1 MNEVT
6 ITRGDAMMSTRITI
20 VGLVTA
26 CLFLH
31 LMAFPQV
38 VDAKRPVIV
47 KIGSGQAMVTFL
59 SGVATVTSSEET
71 RVRVLKVGDS
81 LKEGDD
87 VTTAARSRLE
97 IMLPDASVLR
107 FADSTNFK
115 IQQIEISKK
124 SGKRNMR
131 VKVAFGRTWASI
143 KKFFFGLK
151 PRVEVSAT
159 NAVCGVR
166 GTTFRMNVNEDQ
178 SMLVRT
184 YEGEVNVSK
193 GSTQLQPPTPVGPP
207 HKISGPTP
215 VPGPKKVTME
225 EWTYIIRSMQQI
237 RISSDG
243 IAEKP
248 EAFTEQE
255 DRNEWV
261 DWNKSRDDAVR
272 DIDVSLE
279 DE

>member
-1 MNEVT
+1 MMN
-6 ITRGDAMMSTRITI
+6 ARINV

-26 CLFLH
+26 CLFFY
-31 LMAFPQV
+31 LMAFPQS
-38 VDAKRPVIV
+38 VDAKRPVVV
-47 KIGSGQAMVTFL
+47 KIGSGQARVTFL
-59 SGVATVTSSEET
+59 SGIATVTSSGEA
-71 RVRVLKVGDS
+71 RVRILKVGNF

-87 VTTAARSRLE
+87 IATAARSRLE
-97 IMLPDASVLR
+97 IMLPDGSVLR
-107 FADSTNFK
+107 FADRTNFK
-115 IQQIEISKK
+115 IHQIEVSKK
-124 SGKRNMR
+124 AGKRNIR
-131 VKVAFGRTWASI
+131 VRVAFGRSWARI

-151 PRVEVSAT
+151 PKVEVSAT

-166 GTTFRMNVNEDQ
+166 GTVFRMNVNKDQ

-184 YEGEVNVSK
+184 YEGEVTVSK
-193 GSTQLQPPTPVGPP
+193 VSKEIQPPTPVGPP

-243 IAEKP
+243 IAEEPK
-248 EAFTEQE
+248 AFTEQE
-255 DRNEWV
+255 DKNEWV
-261 DWNKSRDDAVR
+261 DWNKSRDEAVA

>member
-1 MNEVT
+1 MMN
-6 ITRGDAMMSTRITI
+6 RRITV
-20 VGLVTA
+20 VGYVIA
-26 CLFLH
+26 YLFFH
-31 LMAFPQV
+31 FMAFPQP
-38 VDAKRPVIV
+38 VDAKRPIVV
-47 KIGSGQAMVTFL
+47 KIGSSQARVTFL
-59 SGVATVTSSEET
+59 SGIATVTSSEEA
-71 RVRVLKVGDS
+71 RVRVLKVGDF
-81 LKEGDD
+81 LQEGDD
-87 VTTAARSRLE
+87 VTTAARSQLE
-97 IMLPDASVLR
+97 IMLSDGSVFR

-115 IQQIEISKK
+115 VQQIEVSKK
-124 SGKRNMR
+124 SGKRNIR
-131 VKVAFGRTWASI
+131 VRVAFGRTWASI

-151 PRVEVSAT
+151 PKVEVSAT

-193 GSTQLQPPTPVGPP
+193 GSKEIQPPQPIGPP

-243 IAEKP
+243 IAEEPK
-248 EAFTEQE
+248 AFTEQE
-255 DRNEWV
+255 DKNEWV
-261 DWNKSRDDAVR
+261 DWNKSRDEAVR

>member
-1 MNEVT
+1 MMN
-6 ITRGDAMMSTRITI
+6 ARINV
-20 VGLVTA
+20 VGLIIA
-26 CLFLH
+26 CLFFH
-31 LMAFPQV
+31 FMVFPQSA
-38 VDAKRPVIV
+38 DAKKPVVV
-47 KIGSGQAMVTFL
+47 KIGSGQARVTFL
-59 SGVATVTSSEET
+59 SGTATVTSSEEA
-71 RVRVLKVGDS
+71 RVRILKVGNV

-97 IMLPDASVLR
+97 IMLPDSSVLR
-107 FADSTNFK
+107 FADRTNFK
-115 IQQIEISKK
+115 IHQIEVSKK
-124 SGKRNMR
+124 TGKRNMR
-131 VKVAFGRTWASI
+131 VRVAFGRTWASI

-151 PRVEVSAT
+151 PKVEVSAT

-166 GTTFRMNVNEDQ
+166 GTVFRMNVNNDQ

-193 GSTQLQPPTPVGPP
+193 GSKEIKPPTPVGPP

-248 EAFTEQE
+248 KAFTEQE
-255 DRNEWV
+255 DKNEWV
-261 DWNKSRDDAVR
+261 DWNKSRDEAVR